1 MRGPEHRAPA
11 GDTSPGSLFLSGL
24 SELSMHLC
32 KHWTWGHTRTCK
44 QLAESLDWR
53 DICNPQTLFWVR
65 LLTMFKSHV
74 CSQGSFNGN
83 ALNNMT
89 MISTQKNKARL
100 KLHQSKCPSLHPNIN
115 SLQLFPERPMNS
127 LVSAFHRYFFK
138 SSIFWWSVLW
148 GIGLRFHL
156 SKFRSSCSRGW
167 CSASSSCSS
176 SNSWP
181 CLRITLWGWWKEE
194 EEAEGEKK
202 NPSPHILNC

>member
-1 MRGPEHRAPA
+1 MRGLEHRAPA

-44 QLAESLDWR
+44 QLAESLDWW
-53 DICNPQTLFWVR
+53 DISNPQTLLERIFCS
-65 LLTMFKSHV
+65 KPHV
-74 CSQGSFNGN
+74 CSQVSCN
-83 ALNNMT
+83 APNNTSVITALKIKHTLNCIN
-89 MISTQKNKARL
+89 
-100 KLHQSKCPSLHPNIN
+100 PNVPPYTPNSN

-127 LVSAFHRYFFK
+127 LVSAFHRYVFK
-138 SSIFWWSVLW
+138 SSIFWWSVLL
-148 GIGLRFHL
+148 GRGLRFHL

-181 CLRITLWGWWKEE
+181 CLSITLWGWWKEE
-194 EEAEGEKK
+194 EEVEEEKK